1 MPMSDSAES
10 IYDTHAAVRQ
20 LKEAGMPE
28 PQAEVVVSQQHNL
41 IRHNLATKT
50 DIETVRGEIE
60 TLRLE
65 TKGEIEAVRGDVEK
79 LRIETKADMQA
90 LHLETN
96 AVIEALRQETKG
108 EIASVRGEIEKLR
121 LETKASISSL
131 KLDLLKW
138 NAGMLFTATIAI
150 GGIVLAALRLL
161 PI

>member
-41 IRHNLATKT
+41 IRHNLATKA

-65 TKGEIEAVRGDVEK
+65 TKGEIEK

-108 EIASVRGEIEKLR
+108 EIASVRGDVEKLR
-121 LETKASISSL
+121 LETKASISNL

-161 PI
+161 PV